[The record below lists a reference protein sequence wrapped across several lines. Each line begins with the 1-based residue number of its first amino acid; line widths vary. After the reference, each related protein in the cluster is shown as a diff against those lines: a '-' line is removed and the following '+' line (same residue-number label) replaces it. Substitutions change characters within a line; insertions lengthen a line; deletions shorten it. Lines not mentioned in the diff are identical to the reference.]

1 MKDLKTSIY
10 RILTCSVLV
19 LSLFSCEAEFDL
31 PATPTLS
38 GTYKVEFISA
48 TGQNLITGQ
57 VIDTM
62 IVAGTFSMRDPI
74 EPLDVLD
81 IGERIHFT
89 YAKVYGGYYLSN
101 LGDEWEYDF
110 NYYTYQ
116 DLATGEYRRIEIDYF
131 NTKRVFTIVADGIDY
146 LILSSSGQWEDGS
159 PEKTFTKF
167 TMHLERIGP

>member
-1 MKDLKTSIY
+1 MKYLKTSIY

-19 LSLFSCEAEFDL
+19 LTLFACEAEYGL
-31 PATPTLS
+31 PAYPTLS

-62 IVAGTFSMRDPI
+62 IVAGTFSMKDPI

-89 YAKVYGGYYLSN
+89 YAEVYGGYYLSD

-110 NYYTYQ
+110 NYSIFQ
-116 DLATGEYRRIEIDYF
+116 DLATREYRRIEIM
-131 NTKRVFTIVADGIDY
+131 
-146 LILSSSGQWEDGS
+146 L
-159 PEKTFTKF
+159 
-167 TMHLERIGP
+167 

>member
-62 IVAGTFSMRDPI
+62 IVAGTFSMKDPI

-81 IGERIHFT
+81 IGERIHLHMLRYMEDTIFLIWAMNGNMILIT
-89 YAKVYGGYYLSN
+89 
-101 LGDEWEYDF
+101 
-110 NYYTYQ
+110 T
-116 DLATGEYRRIEIDYF
+116 RIKI
-131 NTKRVFTIVADGIDY
+131 
-146 LILSSSGQWEDGS
+146 
-159 PEKTFTKF
+159 
-167 TMHLERIGP
+167 